1 MILIVNVAIL
11 HFDKLKIRSMNIQ
24 DGRKR
29 VVITNVTPQVEAGKY
44 PARRAIGE
52 TVHLSADVFGDG
64 HDVVAAS
71 VIFRHEKDQE
81 WKEIRMQYDI
91 NDRWEATWKPEK
103 IGIYEYR
110 VTGWVDHYTTW
121 KKGLVKKKDA
131 GQDISVEILI
141 GAELLDEATAIADPT
156 TKAAFANWIEQFK
169 TAATPDLAVNL
180 AISDEV
186 SKAMD
191 TIRFTDRISVF
202 DQTFKLEVERKKAA
216 FSAWYELFPRSASA
230 EEHTHGNFND
240 VIKLLPRVSKMGF
253 DTLYFPPVHPIGEMK
268 RKGKNNTLTPSETDP
283 GSPWAIGNRLGGHK
297 STHPELGSI
306 EDFVKLVNE
315 ADKLGIEI
323 AMDIAYQC
331 APDHPYVKEHPQWFK
346 WRPDGTVQYAEN
358 PPKRYEDIL
367 PFDFETKDWQNLW
380 NELKSVIDFW
390 IDKGVRVFRID
401 NPHTKAFAF
410 WEWMIA
416 EVRKVNPEVLF
427 LAEAFTRPRVM
438 ERLAKIGFNQ
448 SYTYFTWRNSKW
460 EIEQYLHELT
470 KTDQQY
476 YFRPNFWP
484 NTPDILPHH
493 LVEGG
498 ENAHITRFILAATL
512 SSNYG
517 LYGPV
522 YEFGVNAPHPGKEEY
537 TDNEKY
543 ELKHWDWSRYSRTAE
558 IITRVNRI
566 RKENAALQTTW
577 NIDFTETNNDQII
590 CYTKTDEPSQNA
602 LIIAVNLDVFN
613 TQGAYI
619 KVPIHKFGIGY
630 DQPYLVSDMLSGE
643 KYRWQGEYNY
653 IQMNPYE
660 MPAHILK
667 VEPLN

>member
-1 MILIVNVAIL
+1 MET
-11 HFDKLKIRSMNIQ
+11 KKIGSMHIQ

-29 VVITNVTPQVEAGKY
+29 VVISNVTPQIEGGRF
-44 PARRAIGE
+44 PAKRVIGE
-52 TVHLSADVFGDG
+52 QLTLTADIIGDG

-71 VIFRHEKDQE
+71 VIYKHESDMNWE
-81 WKEIRMQYDI
+81 EIPMQYVI
-91 NDRWEATWKPEK
+91 NDQWQATWKPEK
-103 IGIYEYR
+103 TGFYEYR
-110 VTGWVDHYTTW
+110 FTGWIDHFTTW
-121 KKGLVKKKDA
+121 KKGLVKKYDA
-131 GQDISVEILI
+131 HQDISVEILI
-141 GAELLDEATAIADPT
+141 GAELLLEASQLANKKEKPVF
-156 TKAAFANWIEQFK
+156 TKWIKSLKSAEN
-169 TAATPDLAVNL
+169 PEMAVNL
-180 AISDEV
+180 AVSDEV
-186 SKAMD
+186 ANAIAQ
-191 TIRFTDRISVF
+191 IRYTDRITVY
-202 DQTFKLEVERKKAA
+202 DQTYKLEVERKKAG
-216 FSAWYELFPRSASA
+216 FSSWYELFPRSASA
-230 EEHTHGNFND
+230 LPDSHGTFND
-240 VIKLLPRVSKMGF
+240 VANLLPLVSKMGF

-268 RKGKNNTLTPSETDP
+268 RKGKNNSLTPSESDP

-297 STHPELGSI
+297 AIHPELGTI
-306 EDFVKLVNE
+306 EDFEKLVAE
-315 ADKLGIEI
+315 AKNMGIEI

-367 PFDFETKDWQNLW
+367 PFDFETQDWQNLW
-380 NELKSVIDFW
+380 EELKSVIDFW
-390 IDKGVRVFRID
+390 IGKGVRVFRID

-410 WEWMIA
+410 WEWMIG
-416 EVRKVNPEVLF
+416 EVRKVNPEVIF

-460 EIEQYLHELT
+460 EIEQYMHELT

-517 LYGPV
+517 MYGPV
-522 YEFGVNAPHPGKEEY
+522 YEYGVNTPHPGKEEY

-543 ELKHWDWSRYSRTAE
+543 EIKHWDWNRYSRTRE

-566 RKENAALQTTW
+566 RKENPALQSTW
-577 NIDFTETNNDQII
+577 NIDFTETNNDMVI
-590 CYTKTDEPSQNA
+590 CYVKADDATNNA
-602 LIIAVNLDVFN
+602 LIISVNLDVFN
-613 TQGAYI
+613 TQGAHI
-619 KVPIHKFGIGY
+619 KVPIHRFGIHP
-630 DQPYLVSDMLSGE
+630 DQTYRVSDMLSGE
-643 KYRWQGEYNY
+643 KYYWQGEYNF
-653 IQMNPYE
+653 IQLNPYE

-667 VEPLN
+667 IEKLNG